1 MPGPVAIVLPP
12 KEGFSPG
19 AVGAVG
25 LLVHRLVRAGAS
37 GVVVGRPVGAE
48 AFEGIDYRPVRP
60 GLGLTCAARYAAGAV
75 RALRPLAPALVE
87 VHNRPEIALA
97 LVQRLPGVPVALFL
111 HNDPQG
117 MRRARSPAERAGL
130 IGRVARV
137 VCVSEWVRRRLLD
150 GVAAPA
156 RAPPRSTS

>member
-60 GLGLTCAARYAAGAV
+60 GLGLTCAARYAAA
-75 RALRPLAPALVE
+75 
-87 VHNRPEIALA
+87 
-97 LVQRLPGVPVALFL
+97 
-111 HNDPQG
+111 
-117 MRRARSPAERAGL
+117 
-130 IGRVARV
+130 
-137 VCVSEWVRRRLLD
+137 
-150 GVAAPA
+150 
-156 RAPPRSTS
+156 